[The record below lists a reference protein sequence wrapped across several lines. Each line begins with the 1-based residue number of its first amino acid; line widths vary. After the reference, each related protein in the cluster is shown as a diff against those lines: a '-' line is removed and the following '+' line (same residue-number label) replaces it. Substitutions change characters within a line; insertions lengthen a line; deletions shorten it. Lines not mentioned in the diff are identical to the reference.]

1 MFFAV
6 TSVTRLFISSYRPN
20 GYALFIN
27 SFNKQGATAYV
38 FALFSP
44 QKSRK
49 RMEKR
54 EENERANR
62 LRVTLVTAKNL
73 NCCWNAR
80 ASTRARESLV
90 EKGKDYEQ

>member
-1 MFFAV
+1 M
-6 TSVTRLFISSYRPN
+6 N
-20 GYALFIN
+20 
-27 SFNKQGATAYV
+27 FNKQRATAYV
-38 FALFSP
+38 FVLFSP

-54 EENERANR
+54 GENERANR
-62 LRVTLVTAKNL
+62 LRVTLVTAKNT